1 MAAAALP
8 LHHHPFPS
16 HHHHPSKRSRLAPPL
31 YPRLCDSPPTLPSL
45 AAAGRDVWRSHDL
58 HHHHDLHPTRRRPS
72 QRNHYIDR
80 SVDMAALLYQLSQTT
95 TSEELH
101 AVMSPYL
108 GGPAGEYCLSPRFVV
123 SLLSRE
129 PDHRRSLALL
139 DWMVD
144 AAGYQPSA
152 FAFNVVLRN
161 ALRAA
166 QFPLAI
172 GLLHEMRRLR
182 RPSPD
187 PVTYSTLISALAR
200 ADRLDAALALLPLM
214 DADGVVPDLPL
225 FTTLIS
231 LALRLGDHAKALA
244 LFSRLRAAGLN
255 PDLKAFNAALHAL
268 SLAGL
273 LREARRL
280 LLSDMPE
287 AGVAPDA
294 VSFSTVL
301 AALVRRRRFLQA
313 LSLFAEMRP
322 RRVSPDLTTCNIM
335 LDAYGQLDMAKEA
348 DRLFWS
354 MRRIGVEPGIVT
366 YNTMLRVY
374 GDAELFGEAIHLFR
388 LMQRKEIE
396 QNVVTYNT
404 MIRIYGKT
412 LEHEKAGNLVQ
423 EMQKR
428 GIEPNAITY
437 STIISI
443 WGKAGKL
450 DRAAKLFQKLRC
462 SGVEIDPVLYQ
473 TIIVVYERA
482 GLVAH
487 ARRLLHDLKH
497 PENIPKETAVKILAN
512 AGRVEEAAWL
522 FRQTSDAGEVKDISV
537 FRCMMDLFSR
547 NRKHINV
554 IEVFEKMRAVGF
566 FPDSEMIAT
575 VLNAYGKLQEF
586 DRADAVYQ
594 EMKEEGCVFSDRV
607 HFQMLSLL
615 GARRDFKGVEALLE
629 SLNSDPNI
637 DKKELHLV
645 AAGVYERANKLDEAS
660 RIIAKIRN
668 LDP

>member
-1 MAAAALP
+1 MAASAAVS
-8 LHHHPFPS
+8 LHHHPFS
-16 HHHHPSKRSRLAPPL
+16 HRQHRHHPPKRSRLPSS
-31 YPRLCDSPPTLPSL
+31 YPRL
-45 AAAGRDVWRSHDL
+45 AAFSAGAVTGRDVWRNP
-58 HHHHDLHPTRRRPS
+58 DLHPRRRY
-72 QRNHYIDR
+72 QRPHYIDR
-80 SVDMAALLYQLSQTT
+80 SVDMAALLHQLSQTT
-95 TSEELH
+95 TPEELH

-108 GGPAGEYCLSPRFVV
+108 GDPAGEHQLSPRFMV

-129 PDHRRSLALL
+129 ADHRRSLALL

-144 AAGYQPSA
+144 SAGYPPSA
-152 FAFNVVLRN
+152 FAYNVVLRN
-161 ALRAA
+161 ALRAN
-166 QFPLAI
+166 QFPLAL

-187 PVTYSTLISALAR
+187 PVTYSTLLSALAR
-200 ADRLDAALALLPLM
+200 AGRLDAALALLPLM
-214 DADGVVPDLPL
+214 DADGVAPDLPL

-268 SLAGL
+268 CLAGL
-273 LREARRL
+273 LREARSL
-280 LLSDMPE
+280 LLTEMP
-287 AGVAPDA
+287 ASGVAPDV

-313 LSLFAEMRP
+313 LSLFSEMRTH
-322 RRVSPDLTTCNIM
+322 RVHPDLTTCNIM

-388 LMQRKEIE
+388 LMQRKENE

-404 MIRIYGKT
+404 MIKIYGKT

-423 EMQKR
+423 EMQKK

-450 DRAAKLFQKLRC
+450 DRAAKLFQKLRS

-482 GLVAH
+482 GLVGH

-522 FRQTSDAGEVKDISV
+522 FRQATNNGAVKDISV

-547 NRKHINV
+547 NRKHANV

-586 DRADAVYQ
+586 DRANAVYQ
-594 EMKEEGCVFSDRV
+594 EMKEEGCVFTDRV

-615 GARRDFKGVEALLE
+615 GARRDFKSVETLLE
-629 SLNSDPNI
+629 ELKCDPNI

-660 RIIAKIRN
+660 RIITQIRN